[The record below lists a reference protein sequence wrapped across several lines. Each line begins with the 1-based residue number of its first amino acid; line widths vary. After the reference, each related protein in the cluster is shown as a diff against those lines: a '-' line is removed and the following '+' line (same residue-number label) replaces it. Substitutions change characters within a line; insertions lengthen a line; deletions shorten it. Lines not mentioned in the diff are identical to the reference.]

1 MLINLLMI
9 LETATL
15 SNYYHIMAV
24 IAWIETEPESI
35 LTTVE
40 DVSVFYQLIN
50 AIEKKQKIN
59 TRKEESIGRDIW
71 HNLVSGIYSK
81 TKVTFNQGNK

>member
-1 MLINLLMI
+1 MLKNLLMI

-24 IAWIETEPESI
+24 IAGTETEPESI

-50 AIEKKQKIN
+50 AIGKKQKIN
-59 TRKEESIGRDIW
+59 TRKEESIGRDI
-71 HNLVSGIYSK
+71 
-81 TKVTFNQGNK
+81 